1 MKQKDGPQSGALIYR
16 IGLLDGGYD
25 FLCHLRLIHCIN
37 VDTIR
42 MMRFQIQNLTDGIIN
57 AGLSHIR
64 RIITIGGN
72 DIRQLFGNG

>member
-25 FLCHLRLIHCIN
+25 FLCHLRLIHRIN

-42 MMRFQIQNLTDGIIN
+42 MMRFQIQNLTDGIIM
-57 AGLSHIR
+57 
-64 RIITIGGN
+64 
-72 DIRQLFGNG
+72 